1 MRTPSAAQ
9 PVEHPPRPAGR
20 AGRPPLSQTFR
31 ALQNANFRLYWIGQV
46 ISSVGTWMQR
56 VAQAWLVLRLTNS
69 PLALGIATASQTAP
83 VLLLA
88 LFGGVLADRVPKRR
102 LLLITQTVM
111 LVQASLFALLTVGG
125 WIQPLSI
132 YFLAALWGTANA
144 VDYPTRQSFV
154 KEMVGPADVP
164 NAVALTSLVMNSARL
179 VGPALAGLTI
189 AAFGVSVCF
198 ALNAVSFLA
207 VIGALL
213 LMRPE
218 RFYEVPMPSR
228 GRIFAQIGEGLRYAA
243 RTPDIAVVMLLTV
256 VFGIF
261 GYNFDIILPLIARFV
276 LHAGPVGF
284 GALSSAIAVGSLF
297 GALRIAYSGAATQ
310 LMLFSG
316 AAGFSALLFCLA
328 LSDRWL
334 ITVPA
339 LVILGGFSITFFTTS
354 TSRVQLIV
362 RPELRGRVMS
372 LYAFLDLGPAPI
384 GSLLLGTLAR
394 NLGVRP
400 AVGAFAVAC
409 ALGTLVS
416 WLYIRQQRA
425 QPAPSVRQEV
435 LPPA

>member
-1 MRTPSAAQ
+1 M
-9 PVEHPPRPAGR
+9 
-20 AGRPPLSQTFR
+20 
-31 ALQNANFRLYWIGQV
+31 
-46 ISSVGTWMQR
+46 
-56 VAQAWLVLRLTNS
+56 
-69 PLALGIATASQTAP
+69 
-83 VLLLA
+83 
-88 LFGGVLADRVPKRR
+88 
-102 LLLITQTVM
+102 
-111 LVQASLFALLTVGG
+111 
-125 WIQPLSI
+125 
-132 YFLAALWGTANA
+132 
-144 VDYPTRQSFV
+144 
-154 KEMVGPADVP
+154 
-164 NAVALTSLVMNSARL
+164 
-179 VGPALAGLTI
+179 
-189 AAFGVSVCF
+189 
-198 ALNAVSFLA
+198 
-207 VIGALL
+207 IGALF

-218 RFYEVPMPSR
+218 RLFEVPNPAR

-243 RTPDIAVVMLLTV
+243 RTPDIAVVMLLTM

-316 AAGFSALLFCLA
+316 AAGFSALLLCLA

-339 LVILGGFSITFFTTS
+339 LVVLGGFSITFFTTS
-354 TSRVQLIV
+354 TSRVQLIAP
-362 RPELRGRVMS
+362 PELRGRVMS

-394 NLGVRP
+394 NLGVRS

-416 WLYIRQQRA
+416 WLYIHRQRA
-425 QPAPSVRQEV
+425 HPAPSLRQEA